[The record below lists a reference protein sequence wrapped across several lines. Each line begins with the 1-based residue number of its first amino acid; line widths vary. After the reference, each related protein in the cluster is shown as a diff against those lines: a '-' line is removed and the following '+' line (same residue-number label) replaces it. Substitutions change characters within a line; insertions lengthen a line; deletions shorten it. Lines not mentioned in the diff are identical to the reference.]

1 VALFGSDGFVTLPWL
16 VYSRMGSYRTNDA
29 DGLALILGIVCL
41 ALTIAG
47 TSGQQGRQDAV
58 DDN

>member
-1 VALFGSDGFVTLPWL
+1 
-16 VYSRMGSYRTNDA
+16 MGSYRTNDA